1 MLGARRLLTS
11 MNLKWDA
18 KVGPATIATIISG
31 LLVLGGLGVTWGST
45 VSKIDA
51 AGLLAAEAKSAAK
64 EVSDSSVKRDQR
76 IATQA
81 ERLGKIE
88 TSIQFIVPALQRIES
103 KIDARP

>member
-45 VSKIDA
+45 VSKIETA
-51 AGLLAAEAKSAAK
+51 TSLASEAKAAAK
-64 EVSDSSVKRDQR
+64 EVADGSVHRDQR
-76 IATQA
+76 IAMQA

-103 KIDARP
+103 KLDQRP